1 MSEQSPVESEDDG
14 VRKRM
19 NKTATETTKAQSGA
33 NTSTAV
39 SASSSDDDDLITV
52 VKEKRL
58 HKLKKILPQSSDKL
72 GSYIDALLLH
82 LPER

>member
-14 VRKRM
+14 VRRRM
-19 NKTATETTKAQSGA
+19 NKTAESKAKSA
-33 NTSTAV
+33 NASSAA
-39 SASSSDDDDLITV
+39 SASSSDEEDLITL

-72 GSYIDALLLH
+72 GSYIDALLSH